1 MTQYKA
7 ALLKAISN
15 ARIADRNTVAMILAQ
30 CQIESANFSKLE
42 ESFAYRKETLFD
54 LYGKY
59 FPRLNDAEI
68 AVKKGRECIA
78 NKMYC
83 NRMGN
88 GDFESGEGWFYRG
101 RGLIQITGKENYALT
116 GIGLDLDLLDSPD
129 LLLIPENAA
138 KSAVWWLQNREG
150 FMEAAARGDVETCTR
165 LVNGGKNALPERQLA
180 FGEWLGELA

>member
-1 MTQYKA
+1 MQYKDE
-7 ALLKAISN
+7 LLKAISN
-15 ARIADRNTVAMILAQ
+15 DRITDRNTVAMILAH

-59 FPRLNDAEI
+59 FPRLIDAEI
-68 AVKKGRECIA
+68 AVKKGKEYIA

-88 GDFESGEGWFYRG
+88 GDFESGEGWLYRG
-101 RGLIQITGKENYALT
+101 RGLIQITGKHNYALT
-116 GIGLDLDLLDSPD
+116 SIGLDLDLLDNPD
-129 LLLIPENAA
+129 SLLIPENAA

-150 FMEAAARGDVETCTR
+150 FMEAAARGDVEACTR
-165 LVNGGKNALPERQLA
+165 LVTGWKSALPERQLA
-180 FGEWLGELA
+180 FGEWMGALA